1 VTLSRREFVGAAALV
16 ALGAAPAA
24 ADTLPRRQVR
34 ALRAAVKGPV
44 HLPGERGYNASRLL
58 FNRRYDGIRPPAV
71 VRVRDAADVRA
82 VVKWA
87 DRFDVPLTV
96 RAGGHA
102 YNGASTSRHAVVV
115 DVRALDGVRY
125 ADGIATIGPGARNI
139 DVYAKL
145 ARHHVTIP
153 SGSCPTVGLGGLAT
167 GGGVG
172 LAGRHLGLTIDR
184 VRAYDVVTA
193 DGRKRHV
200 SAGDDLYWALRGGG
214 GSFGIVTAV
223 RFDTHPVRRAAFF
236 RVTFPAGSRE
246 EALAAWDDLAPGAPG
261 RLTAI
266 LTVTST
272 GASAFGQY
280 FGSERALRALVAPL
294 ARVPGASALST
305 GTAGYLALQ
314 RRWAG
319 CADGGLAACHAYDRS
334 TFAASS
340 VYVADKLTG
349 AGRRAFVDAADTGA
363 TLILDAYGGAIGQ
376 VAPRATAFVH
386 RRVRFSVQILSYTS
400 LAVAKARVHAA
411 RRRIAP
417 YGNGQAYQNYAD
429 PDLSG
434 ARRAYYGVNY
444 ERLVRIKTAV
454 DPANRFRLAQGIR
467 PAGYPKKTSAVWYR
481 AGSSSF
487 GSASAS
493 SSGTRTMSVP
503 RSATILP

>member
-1 VTLSRREFVGAAALV
+1 MNGVTLSRREFVGAAALV
-16 ALGAAPAA
+16 ALGAVPAE
-24 ADTLPRRQVR
+24 ADTLPRRQIR
-34 ALRAAVKGPV
+34 ALRTAVKGPV
-44 HLPGERGYNASRLL
+44 HVPGEHGYDAARVL
-58 FNRRYDGIRPPAV
+58 FNRRYDRLRPPAV
-71 VRVRDAADVRA
+71 VRVRDAGDVRA

-102 YNGASTSRHAVVV
+102 YNGASTSRDAVVV
-115 DVRALDGVRY
+115 DVRALDGVRVR
-125 ADGIATIGPGARNI
+125 DGIATVGPGARNI

-167 GGGVG
+167 GGGMG
-172 LAGRHLGLTIDR
+172 LAGRELGLTIDR

-200 SAGDDLYWALRGGG
+200 SGGDDLYWALRGGG

-223 RFDTHPVRRAAFF
+223 RLRVRRVGRAAFF

-246 EALAAWDDLAPGAPG
+246 EALAAWDDLAPGAPDA
-261 RLTAI
+261 LTAI
-266 LTVTST
+266 FTLTAT

-280 FGSERALRALVAPL
+280 FGSERALRRLVAPL
-294 ARVPGASALST
+294 ARVSGASALTT

-319 CADGGLAACHAYDRS
+319 CADGGLAACHAYDRT

-340 VYVADKLTG
+340 VYVADKLPP
-349 AGRRAFVDAADTGA
+349 AGRRAFVDAAETGA
-363 TLILDAYGGAIGQ
+363 TLILDAYGGAIGR
-376 VAPRATAFVH
+376 VAPAATAFVH
-386 RRVRFSVQILSYTS
+386 RHVRFSVQILSYTS
-400 LAVAKARVHAA
+400 LATAQARVHAA

-417 YGNGQAYQNYAD
+417 YGNGQAYQNYSD
-429 PDLSG
+429 PDLRG
-434 ARRAYYGVNY
+434 ARRAYYGANY

-454 DPANRFRLAQGIR
+454 DPANRFRPVQGIR
-467 PAGYPKKTSAVWYR
+467 PAP
-481 AGSSSF
+481 
-487 GSASAS
+487 
-493 SSGTRTMSVP
+493 
-503 RSATILP
+503 